1 MDYMDKYE
9 LLQADSASAL
19 FRSFIKKEEEED
31 QSLKEQVFV
40 ERNDVLKINFPE
52 F

>member
-19 FRSFIKKEEEED
+19 FRSFIKKEEED
-31 QSLKEQVFV
+31 QSLKEQVIV